1 MSERGVV
8 GTHRRQRVDG
18 RRQARS
24 AGQVR
29 QSLAPPGG
37 VLLAFRLSS
46 GVVLR
51 QVSAV
56 VEGEFTG
63 LVAGRL
69 VEAAQ
74 VGQEDP
80 QAQRV
85 TGHHVQVDLQPG
97 PAVGEQTEGHAED
110 VAGNDV
116 GARVGVALAQQL
128 QLGLC
133 VDGGVLA
140 QVVDSEGGGRRAET
154 LPSLLVE
161 DRPQHAVPQHER
173 PYGGVEP
180 GGVDLVAVEFDVEVR
195 GDATEGLSVLAAD
208 PVGVLHRRQWE
219 RLRPPFRRH
228 RVERDGWRGDG
239 CLDAFLP
246 PQQGRPRGQ
255 GRSAGEVLEGDRAA
269 FAPPG
274 ADQGHQHQ

>member
-1 MSERGVV
+1 M
-8 GTHRRQRVDG
+8 
-18 RRQARS
+18 
-24 AGQVR
+24 
-29 QSLAPPGG
+29 LF
-37 VLLAFRLSS
+37 AFPLSS
-46 GVVLR
+46 GLVLR
-51 QVSAV
+51 QVTAV

-63 LVAGRL
+63 LVVGRL

-85 TGHHVQVDLQPG
+85 SGHHVQVDLQPG

-110 VAGNDV
+110 VTGGDV
-116 GARVGVALAQQL
+116 GTGVGVALAQEL
-128 QLGLC
+128 QLGLGIG
-133 VDGGVLA
+133 GGVLA
-140 QVVDSEGGGRRAET
+140 QVVDGEGTGRRAEA

-161 DRPQHAVPQHER
+161 DRPEHAVPQHER
-173 PYGGVEP
+173 PHGGVEP

-195 GDATEGLSVLAAD
+195 GDAAEGLSVLAAD

-219 RLRPPFRRH
+219 RLRPLSGRH
-228 RVERDGWRGDG
+228 RVERDGWRGGG
-239 CLDAFLP
+239 CLGAMHL
-246 PQQGRPRGQ
+246 PQQGRPGGQ
-255 GRSAGEVLEGDRAA
+255 GRGPGEVLEGDRAA